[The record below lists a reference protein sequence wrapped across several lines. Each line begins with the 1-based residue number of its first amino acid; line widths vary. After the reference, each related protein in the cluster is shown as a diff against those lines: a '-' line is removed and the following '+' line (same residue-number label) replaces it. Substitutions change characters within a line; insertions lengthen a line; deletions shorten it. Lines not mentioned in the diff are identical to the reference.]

1 MSSHYAAS
9 RLARLVVET
18 LEALEDVSFPLA
30 VPGIN
35 ELMDSHRALQTQL
48 STRLL
53 PHLLQEAVP
62 AIVVFGGS
70 SGAGKS
76 TILNSLL
83 GEEVSEAS
91 VIRPTTRT
99 PVLAFHPDDEM
110 AMTDHMLLGMCEVV
124 ITENAIP
131 GIALIDA
138 PDLDS
143 IEDENRVLSQKL
155 LNAADLWIFVTTAAR
170 YGDLIAWSTLTEA
183 FDRGMTTAVVLNRV
197 PERAKSPVR
206 VDLLKRMAESG
217 MGQSPLFIMDDA
229 GPIEGHLDP
238 SSIAE
243 LRSWLELMRS
253 TRASKS
259 LVARTSRALM
269 PAIRRELLDL
279 ADAASAQSDAAQ
291 SLRDSASQA
300 GVEPAAAIMTAIDVG
315 RLAAGAPTTQWLSLA
330 STGGPLASLAGGR
343 ALLFPSRSVAKRD
356 RAAAEIASAIDDAL
370 RIALTQALID
380 TRDRAAC
387 SWSMSYVDTS
397 GIRVETDIAT
407 AVEHAIEEWHRDAR
421 AAAGRVK
428 GPITKKVSQ
437 QGLADLLRAGA
448 GGIPGVRSALV
459 SGGAEGGVT
468 RVERA
473 LRQRC
478 DEAIGTVVAAY
489 AAIIDELELPDSSVL
504 RIRARELVEAVW
516 EK

>member
-1 MSSHYAAS
+1 M
-9 RLARLVVET
+9 
-18 LEALEDVSFPLA
+18 
-30 VPGIN
+30 
-35 ELMDSHRALQTQL
+35 
-48 STRLL
+48 
-53 PHLLQEAVP
+53 PHLLQDAVP

-83 GEEVSEAS
+83 REDVSEAS
-91 VIRPTTRT
+91 VIRPTTKT
-99 PVLAFHPDDEM
+99 PVLAFHPDDDM
-110 AMTDHMLLGMCEVV
+110 AMTDSMLLDMCDV
-124 ITENAIP
+124 IVTENAIP

-170 YGDLIAWSTLTEA
+170 YGDHIAWSALTEA

-206 VDLLKRMAESG
+206 TDLLKRMAESG

-229 GPIEGHLDP
+229 GPIEGLLDP
-238 SSIAE
+238 SAIAE

-253 TRASKS
+253 TRASQS

-291 SLRDSASQA
+291 SLRESASQA
-300 GVEPAAAIMTAIDVG
+300 GVEPAAGMMTAIDVG

-330 STGGPLASLAGGR
+330 STGGPLSSLAGGR
-343 ALLFPSRSVAKRD
+343 DLLFPNRTLARRD
-356 RAAAEIASAIDDAL
+356 RAAAEIADAIDDAL

-380 TRDRAAC
+380 TRDRADFG
-387 SWSMSYVDTS
+387 WSMSYVDTS
-397 GIRVETDIAT
+397 AIRVGIDIAA
-407 AVEHAIEEWHRDAR
+407 AVEKAIDDWHRDSYS
-421 AAAGRVK
+421 AAGRVK
-428 GPITKKVSQ
+428 GPIAKKVSQ
-437 QGLADLLRAGA
+437 QGLADLLRAAA
-448 GGIPGVRSALV
+448 GGIPGVQSALTK
-459 SGGAEGGVT
+459 GGAEGGVA
-468 RVERA
+468 RVQRA
-473 LRQRC
+473 LRQRSQ
-478 DEAIGTVVAAY
+478 EAIDSVVAAY
-489 AAIIDELELPDSSVL
+489 VVIIDDLKLPDSSVL
-504 RIRARELVEAVW
+504 RIRARELVDAVW